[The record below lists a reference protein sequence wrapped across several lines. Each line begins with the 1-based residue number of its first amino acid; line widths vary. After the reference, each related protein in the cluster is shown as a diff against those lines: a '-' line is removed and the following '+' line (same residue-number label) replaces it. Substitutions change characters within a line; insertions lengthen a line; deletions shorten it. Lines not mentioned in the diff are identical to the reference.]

1 MTEETQDNI
10 WWKKIK
16 CTEETAE
23 KGKWL
28 VRQVTCWDKT
38 MKALR
43 ECHKT
48 FFCCGLNSIN
58 HP

>member
-1 MTEETQDNI
+1 VTEETQDNI

-38 MKALR
+38 VKALR

-48 FFCCGLNSIN
+48 VSFAAVLT
-58 HP
+58 P